1 MAIAEIATA
10 EIATAETATAE
21 TYLRSDKL
29 TLRSDKLT
37 KTPMAPSDTPRDP
50 ESMIGVPSP
59 LLDIQSRTF
68 ATARRGYDRAEVD
81 AFLKRLSETISGL
94 LEERTVLSADAA
106 AALDPEAIAESTAI
120 LEDAEARASR
130 RLHAAT
136 LEADRLRTEARR
148 TLDKAIKEAQEVENA
163 ARANAEQMTAEAT
176 EMRQQIL
183 RDLLRRRKEAQM
195 HVEMLR
201 AARDELMNVFDQVRR
216 ITAQVKDPLDSALD
230 RAKQAADIAAKRTQ
244 EEPQESLTQFEA
256 ELQTARLSGVIPI
269 PVEAAPE
276 AAVAEAA
283 VEGVALTDAG
293 LADEAAASME
303 PSGSFAEDARHQP
316 AASEPAISE
325 PLASEPSVEPAPAAE
340 AAEEPGAAVFAEPAE
355 RDDGWHDGE
364 VQLEHDEPEL
374 ESIFARLRESA
385 SRPEE
390 QTAGEAESAD
400 EAEAELQSEPPKKS
414 SKKKAASKKTAK
426 KKASKKPARKTASE
440 MRDDADSEA
449 ATSDA
454 ELASAADIPPADI
467 PDVAPPVSEVQ
478 ASEVQASYV
487 QISDPPVPDAEI
499 EDMKRRIKR
508 ALTTDES
515 RVLQAVHRLHK
526 KAPKKAEE
534 LKKALTDQ
542 DTRTEEFTQALPASA
557 HDIQSLLVSPLA
569 ANLSACDIEE
579 ADTKALVQ
587 QVRDVYRAFS
597 QERIAPVAAELAEHA
612 LEN

>member
-1 MAIAEIATA
+1 
-10 EIATAETATAE
+10 
-21 TYLRSDKL
+21 
-29 TLRSDKLT
+29 
-37 KTPMAPSDTPRDP
+37 MAPSETPSDL

-81 AFLKRLSETISGL
+81 AFLKRLAETISGL
-94 LEERTVLSADAA
+94 LEESAGLSADSGTDLA
-106 AALDPEAIAESTAI
+106 PEAIAESTAI

-183 RDLLRRRKEAQM
+183 RDLLRRRKEAQT

-269 PVEAAPE
+269 PVEVAPE
-276 AAVAEAA
+276 AAVAEEV
-283 VEGVALTDAG
+283 VEPVEAG
-293 LADEAAASME
+293 LAEAEPVETAA
-303 PSGSFAEDARHQP
+303 
-316 AASEPAISE
+316 
-325 PLASEPSVEPAPAAE
+325 
-340 AAEEPGAAVFAEPAE
+340 AEPAE
-355 RDDGWHDGE
+355 ELDGGQAGE
-364 VQLEHDEPEL
+364 LSSEHHEEVFSEPSEPEL
-374 ESIFARLRESA
+374 ENIFARLRESDA
-385 SRPEE
+385 PAESETESQPESPPEE
-390 QTAGEAESAD
+390 EAASQPQTPAKA
-400 EAEAELQSEPPKKS
+400 S
-414 SKKKAASKKTAK
+414 SKKRAGKRAGRKKAAE
-426 KKASKKPARKTASE
+426 KP
-440 MRDDADSEA
+440 DP
-449 ATSDA
+449 
-454 ELASAADIPPADI
+454 AADDPVADVPVADDPVAEAPAADD
-467 PDVAPPVSEVQ
+467 PDPDA
-478 ASEVQASYV
+478 
-487 QISDPPVPDAEI
+487 PDAEI

-542 DTRTEEFTQALPASA
+542 DARTEEFAQALPASA

-569 ANLSACDIEE
+569 ASLSACDIEE

>member
-276 AAVAEAA
+276 AAV
-283 VEGVALTDAG
+283 EGVALTDAG

-316 AASEPAISE
+316 TASEPAISE
-325 PLASEPSVEPAPAAE
+325 PLASGPSVEPAPAAE
-340 AAEEPGAAVFAEPAE
+340 AAEEPGAAVVAEPAE

-374 ESIFARLRESA
+374 ENIFARLRESA

-390 QTAGEAESAD
+390 QTAREAESAD
-400 EAEAELQSEPPKKS
+400 EAEAESQSEPPKKS

-478 ASEVQASYV
+478 ASEVQASDV

-542 DTRTEEFTQALPASA
+542 DTRTEEFAQALPASS

-569 ANLSACDIEE
+569 ASLSACDIEE

>member
-1 MAIAEIATA
+1 
-10 EIATAETATAE
+10 
-21 TYLRSDKL
+21 
-29 TLRSDKLT
+29 
-37 KTPMAPSDTPRDP
+37 MAPSDTPRDP

-68 ATARRGYDRAEVD
+68 ATARRGYDRTEVD

-276 AAVAEAA
+276 AAVGEE
-283 VEGVALTDAG
+283 VVTEEV
-293 LADEAAASME
+293 
-303 PSGSFAEDARHQP
+303 
-316 AASEPAISE
+316 
-325 PLASEPSVEPAPAAE
+325 VAE
-340 AAEEPGAAVFAEPAE
+340 AAEES
-355 RDDGWHDGE
+355 DDKHGD
-364 VQLEHDEPEL
+364 EHDEEVLIKSGEPEL
-374 ESIFARLRESA
+374 ENIFSKLRESDA
-385 SRPEE
+385 LLESHPIE
-390 QTAGEAESAD
+390 EAES
-400 EAEAELQSEPPKKS
+400 QSEMPEKSS
-414 SKKKAASKKTAK
+414 SKKRSGKKKTQKKEVAK
-426 KKASKKPARKTASE
+426 KPDDSL
-440 MRDDADSEA
+440 DADVAEA
-449 ATSDA
+449 
-454 ELASAADIPPADI
+454 PA
-467 PDVAPPVSEVQ
+467 PDDPAP
-478 ASEVQASYV
+478 
-487 QISDPPVPDAEI
+487 DVPDAEI

-542 DTRTEEFTQALPASA
+542 DARTEEFAQALPASA
-557 HDIQSLLVSPLA
+557 HDIQSLLVSPLTA
-569 ANLSACDIEE
+569 SLSACDIEE

-612 LEN
+612 SEN